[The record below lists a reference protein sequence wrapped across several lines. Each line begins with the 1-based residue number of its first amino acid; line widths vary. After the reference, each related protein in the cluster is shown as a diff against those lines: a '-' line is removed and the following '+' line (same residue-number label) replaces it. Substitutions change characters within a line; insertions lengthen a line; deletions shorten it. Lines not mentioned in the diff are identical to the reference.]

1 MTALEFVSFLD
12 RYIADKPPNFGDGD
26 SVLTLLYEAYN
37 DANNMDSDEI
47 KAGFRDLYKSMNG
60 MPLREMDTIV
70 NPVCALCRDYEQ
82 AGFVHGVEVGM
93 LLAKEAGNG
102 TGHCGCTGILGVR
115 NVYGIRPEEA
125 PVQQNH
131 SGASPPDLHDNGA
144 GG

>member
-12 RYIADKPPNFGDGD
+12 RYIADKLPNFGDGD

-70 NPVCALCRDYEQ
+70 NPVCTL
-82 AGFVHGVEVGM
+82 
-93 LLAKEAGNG
+93 
-102 TGHCGCTGILGVR
+102 
-115 NVYGIRPEEA
+115 
-125 PVQQNH
+125 
-131 SGASPPDLHDNGA
+131 
-144 GG
+144 

>member
-12 RYIADKPPNFGDGD
+12 RDIADKPPNFGDGD

-47 KAGFRDLYKSMNG
+47 KAGFRDLYKLMNG

-93 LLAKEAGNG
+93 LLAKELNKAY
-102 TGHCGCTGILGVR
+102 T
-115 NVYGIRPEEA
+115 
-125 PVQQNH
+125 
-131 SGASPPDLHDNGA
+131 
-144 GG
+144 